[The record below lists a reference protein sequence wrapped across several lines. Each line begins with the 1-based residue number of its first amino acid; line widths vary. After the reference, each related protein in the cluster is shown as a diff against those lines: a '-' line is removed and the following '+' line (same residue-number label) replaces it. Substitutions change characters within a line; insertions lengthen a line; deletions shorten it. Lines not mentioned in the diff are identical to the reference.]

1 MLEVKRIEEKITEI
15 KVSNKQNKFLIEQ
28 LKFIGAR
35 PIKESNRYT
44 YFRFNGDFAECGKYL
59 GIG

>member
-1 MLEVKRIEEKITEI
+1 MVEVKRIEEKITEI

-28 LKFIGAR
+28 LKLIGAR

-44 YFRFNGDFAECGKYL
+44 YFE
-59 GIG
+59 IITH